1 MTLTAG
7 TKLGPYE
14 IQSALGAGGMGEVY
28 RARDTRLDRIVAVK
42 VLAPQLAADPQFRE
56 RFDREGRAISAL
68 DHPNICALYD
78 VGEQAPSTGSGQAV
92 AYLVMQY
99 LEGETLAER
108 LQRGPLPLNDA
119 LMVATQVADALD
131 KAHRAG
137 FTHRDLKPGNIMLT
151 KSGAA
156 RQGAPQAKL
165 LDFGLAKSG
174 AGGTG
179 GPGRSEVGQGF
190 SAAHLSMAPTMSSPL
205 TAQGSI
211 VGTWQYMAPEQ
222 LEGKEADARTDI
234 FALGVVLYETL
245 TGRKAFEGKTQASL
259 IAAIMHVDPPTI
271 STFQPLT
278 PAWLDRIVKKCLEKD
293 PQERWQSA
301 KDLLD
306 VLRWSAAGELAAGTS
321 SSGRARRRGALV
333 AWTTAGVALA
343 AAAALALLRAFE
355 PAPAASLVR
364 FSVSAPPDTAFL
376 SPATITPVNQSVQV
390 ISPDGKHLAF
400 LARHGGEPIS
410 IWVRS
415 LESLAAR
422 RLAGTEG
429 AGQPFW
435 SADSGSIGFFAG
447 GKLKRI
453 DLAGGS
459 AQLLCDAP
467 AGAGGAWNREGTILL
482 APTANSPLY
491 RVAAAGGE
499 PAPVTSLDLPSGKL
513 TFERWPAFL
522 PDGRHFLFFGPPG
535 TVFVGS
541 LDSKDV
547 KPLVKADSQAL
558 YASGYLL
565 FQRQATLFAQPF
577 DIKRLEVTG
586 DAVPAAQELGLPV
599 GGAGKFTASNTG
611 VLAYRGDDVGGT
623 ELRWFDRHGK
633 LMGTVGDSALYIN
646 PSLSADGARVMTGRR
661 QRNQPTFD
669 LWLFDLSRN
678 IPSRFTFDAGTEF
691 LPVWSPDG
699 KYVAYTMDHGT
710 SKHDIYRRLANGAG
724 EDEVVFASEANKRL
738 TDWTSEGKFLVF
750 DEATETGL
758 DLSYVPVSG
767 DRKSVSY
774 LKTKFNEGNGHVS
787 SDGRWIA
794 YQSDESGR
802 SEIYV
807 RPFPDA
813 QGGKWQISGDGGSDP
828 RWRRDGT
835 ELFYFAG
842 DDKLMAVTVRPDAS
856 GFATVKTEP
865 LFQVA
870 KTTNLTNYAVTAD
883 GQRFLVNAILD
894 TGNAAGL
901 TVVLNW
907 TATLKK

>member
-78 VGEQAPSTGSGQAV
+78 VGEQDGTAF
-92 AYLVMQY
+92 LVMQY

-108 LQRGPLPLNDA
+108 LQRGPLPLNEA
-119 LMVATQVADALD
+119 LTVATQVADALD

-151 KSGAA
+151 KSGA
-156 RQGAPQAKL
+156 KL
-165 LDFGLAKSG
+165 LDFGLAKSTVPAAAAG
-174 AGGTG
+174 AGA
-179 GPGRSEVGQGF
+179 F
-190 SAAHLSMAPTMSSPL
+190 AATAQPTMSAPL

-211 VGTWQYMAPEQ
+211 IGTWQYMAPEQ

-259 IAAIMHVDPPTI
+259 IASIMHVDPPTI

-306 VLRWSAAGELAAGTS
+306 VLRWSAAGDLAAGTS
-321 SSGRARRRGALV
+321 TSGRARRRGVLL

-343 AAAALALLRAFE
+343 AAGALTLLRAFE
-355 PAPAASLVR
+355 PLPAASLVR
-364 FSVSAPPDTAFL
+364 FSVSAPPDAAFL
-376 SPATITPVNQSVQV
+376 SPATTTPVNQSVQV

-400 LARHGGEPIS
+400 LARHGAEPVS

-435 SADSGSIGFFAG
+435 SADSGSIGFFTVG

-453 DLAGGS
+453 DLAGGPV
-459 AQLLCDAP
+459 QPVCDAS
-467 AGAGGAWNREGTILL
+467 AGAGGAWNREGTILF

-491 RVAAAGGE
+491 RVASGGGE

-513 TFERWPAFL
+513 AFERWPAFL

-565 FQRQATLFAQPF
+565 FQRQGTLFAQPF

-623 ELRWFDRHGK
+623 EMRWFDRHGK
-633 LMGTVGDSALYIN
+633 LTGTVGGSALYMN
-646 PSLSADGARVMTGRR
+646 PSLSADGARVMAGRR

-678 IPSRFTFDAGTEF
+678 IPSRFTFDAGTEW

-710 SKHDIYRRLANGAG
+710 SKHDIYRRLTNGVG
-724 EDEVVFASEANKRL
+724 DDELVFASEANKNL
-738 TDWTSEGKFLVF
+738 SDWTSDGKFLIF
-750 DEATETGL
+750 EDFTETGS

-774 LKTKFNEGNGHVS
+774 LKTKFNEQNGHVS

-802 SEIYV
+802 YEVYV

-813 QGGKWQISGDGGSDP
+813 QGGKWQISSDSGTDP

-856 GFATVKTEP
+856 GFTTVKTES

-870 KTTNLTNYAVTAD
+870 KTTNRTNYAVTAD